1 MEINTNARGILEIND
16 ARIIYRNFSGVQ
28 NKFNREGD
36 RNFAVVIP
44 DQDICNRLVE
54 DGWNVR
60 VKYNEEDTENPFMY
74 IPVKIKFNG
83 HGPSVYL
90 KSGDNLTR
98 LDEESVS
105 MIDNIDIE
113 SVDVDLRPYDW
124 EANGKS
130 GRTAYLQAMCVIQ
143 KVDRFINKYS
153 KSEE

>member
-44 DQDICNRLVE
+44 DQDICNRLVD

-60 VKYNEEDTENPFMY
+60 VKYNEEDSENPFMY

-83 HGPSVYL
+83 HGPSIYL
-90 KSGDNLTR
+90 KSGDSLTR

-113 SVDVDLRPYDW
+113 SVDLDLRPYDW

-130 GRTAYLQAMCVIQ
+130 GRTAYLQSICVVQ
-143 KVDRFINKYS
+143 KVDRFLEKYS
-153 KSEE
+153 KSAN